1 MVFDIVQIKHLI
13 WTLKKGDKNR
23 RGVFRDNMKDMEG
36 SVLGCTS
43 GVTMKFRAEKRT
55 RVYSQQFER
64 ERNTRLG
71 EYQSTL
77 NKEESFVL
85 NDFRE

>member
-1 MVFDIVQIKHLI
+1 MVFDTVQIKHLI

-23 RGVFRDNMKDMEG
+23 IERRDNMKDMEG

-55 RVYSQQFER
+55 RVYLQQFER